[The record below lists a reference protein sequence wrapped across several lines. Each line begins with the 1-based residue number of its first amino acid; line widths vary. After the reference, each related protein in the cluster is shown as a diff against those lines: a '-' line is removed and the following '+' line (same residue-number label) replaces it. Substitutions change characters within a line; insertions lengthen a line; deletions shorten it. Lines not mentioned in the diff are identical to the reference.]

1 MLTFCPPQPPELR
14 CLLIITIIFPIS
26 PNYNQENHPVFD
38 RKSSFFTTFFQ
49 VHPGK
54 ISVRSNI
61 SVAFL
66 MQRRHAR
73 IEIPCSLCSFSM
85 VAVTSLSRS
94 SRSQARHTCSMNICM
109 YNNIYIILVW
119 VYIYRRV
126 YIYMWIHVNTCVYIY
141 EYVHIIVYI
150 YMAVTY
156 VYAYIYMRKLCVSNG
171 NGPLAHKVL
180 VGEWTCLTRL
190 PGFETNVGEEY
201 KIV

>member
-14 CLLIITIIFPIS
+14 CLLIITVI
-26 PNYNQENHPVFD
+26 YHPVFD
-38 RKSSFFTTFFQ
+38 RQSSFFTAFFQ

-61 SVAFL
+61 SAFL

-94 SRSQARHTCSMNICM
+94 SRSQARHTCSMNVCII
-109 YNNIYIILVW
+109 IYIYNISMSLHIQACVY
-119 VYIYRRV
+119 VYIYI
-126 YIYMWIHVNTCVYIY
+126 YIFVNQCVYIY

-150 YMAVTY
+150 YGCRVCICI
-156 VYAYIYMRKLCVSNG
+156 YIYMRKLCVSNG

>member
-14 CLLIITIIFPIS
+14 CLLIITIIFPRS

-126 YIYMWIHVNTCVYIY
+126 YIYVNTCEYMCIYIWIRAYNCVYIWQSRM
-141 EYVHIIVYI
+141 
-150 YMAVTY
+150 YMH
-156 VYAYIYMRKLCVSNG
+156 IYMRKLCVSNG

>member
-109 YNNIYIILVW
+109 YNNIYIYNISMSLH
-119 VYIYRRV
+119 IQACV

-150 YMAVTY
+150 YGSHVCICI
-156 VYAYIYMRKLCVSNG
+156 YIYIY
-171 NGPLAHKVL
+171 A
-180 VGEWTCLTRL
+180 
-190 PGFETNVGEEY
+190 ETMC
-201 KIV
+201 I